1 MGPFWVSPLKAFHH
15 LLAEEEL
22 SAEARACTPLGRRL
36 VRNAHRNL
44 GHPSRYALIRLM
56 KTAKVHPDL
65 INYAREFKCPICE
78 RRRPP
83 DRIPRVT
90 LPYRPTRFNVVVGL
104 DIKSVRDASG
114 REWKLLNLLDLATT
128 FNLVYV
134 LKPDASSGDVAQ
146 VFKDGWIG
154 WAGLPEKMVVD
165 RGGEFQG
172 QFGQGLPQPAR

>member
-1 MGPFWVSPLKAFHH
+1 MHQDDLAEWPTDLFSHLTGEDIPEVANDD

-22 SAEARACTPLGRRL
+22 SPAARVCTPLGRRL

-65 INYAREFKCPICE
+65 IAYAREFKCPVCE

-90 LPYRPTRFNVVVGL
+90 LPYRPTRFNVIVGL

-114 REWKLLNLLDLATT
+114 QEWKLLNVLDLATA
-128 FNLVYV
+128 FNLVHV
-134 LKPDASSGDVAQ
+134 LKPDASSEDVAQ
-146 VFKDGWIG
+146 AFNDGWI
-154 WAGLPEKMVVD
+154 K
-165 RGGEFQG
+165 
-172 QFGQGLPQPAR
+172 